1 MVAKMSSGSSAE
13 QVSGRKKRRPL
24 LEKEAQKIYEK
35 SREDERVRSYFAKY
49 GIKRKS
55 IDRFQLGISE
65 FDGCDRFVIP
75 IRNKIGN
82 VVYLKLRITP
92 EYESTEEI
100 AKVMGKETLIEKN
113 MIYPADAKRVLIG
126 EDDLAKSTSDDV
138 LICRDELER
147 IIAIQE
153 GIKMPVVS
161 GDGLV
166 QTFKDEWIDALK
178 NTRNIYLCLGED
190 AVGRRG
196 AEVLAKRLAKQIPTA
211 SIFKIILPTKD
222 STFIGLTDY
231 FTKKLGNAEELFEKY
246 VEFYCGKKPIDVG
259 SFDELG
265 VDDIAKVLDLT
276 IKDNFENKVI
286 IFLAML
292 LTYTEK
298 LQLNIIMNAESS
310 SGKTYLVN
318 EVSHLFPG
326 QDVYSYGNTS
336 PTAPYYNE
344 RFSRV
349 DENGMEYKDLE
360 RRILIFEDQPNHQ
373 LLANLRSFLS
383 HDSKKTPFMLTNR
396 NQSGRNTAQESYIL
410 GFSSVFFCSANLRID
425 GQEQTRS
432 FILSPEN
439 TEETIRASVD
449 ACIYRDS
456 NEQAYQDWLNN
467 NEERNDL
474 MDRIRYIKGLN
485 VKYIDF
491 YDKKYVRDRF
501 YENLPFVIPGT
512 RRKIQ
517 QFMALAK
524 GIALLNAPFRMVDGK
539 IIATNKDVDEAV
551 KIWGPIKESMSYGL
565 PQEILNFYKAYIQQ
579 ACLEKKDFRRGE
591 DGITQDELATYYF
604 DQNGH
609 GPNFEMIKKVY
620 IPTLKRVKFIRYER
634 DKNNG
639 QRWLITPL
647 IFFDDE
653 LSDDSDSEV

>member
-1 MVAKMSSGSSAE
+1 MVTKSGNKQGGKSR
-13 QVSGRKKRRPL
+13 GRPS
-24 LEKEAQKIYEK
+24 LEKKIQKIHEET
-35 SREDERVRSYFAKY
+35 REDERVRSYFSER
-49 GIKRKS
+49 GINRES

-65 FDGCDRFVIP
+65 FDGRDRIVIP
-75 IRNKIGN
+75 IRDRTGD
-82 VVYLKLRITP
+82 VAYLKLRLTSKD
-92 EYESTEEI
+92 ESAKEI
-100 AKVMGKETLIEKN
+100 AEAMGAETLIEEN
-113 MIYPADAKRVLIG
+113 AIYPADAKRVLIG
-126 EDDLAKSTSDDV
+126 EDDLVKSTSDDV
-138 LICRDELER
+138 LICRDELDR
-147 IIAIQE
+147 IVAMQE
-153 GIKMPVVS
+153 GVQMPVVS

-166 QTFKDEWIDALK
+166 QTFKDEWINALK
-178 NTRNIYLCLGED
+178 NARNIYLCLGED
-190 AVGRRG
+190 AVGKRG
-196 AEVLAKRLAKQIPTA
+196 TEVLAKRLAEQIPTT
-211 SIFKIILPTKD
+211 SIFKISLPSEDNTYTSLK
-222 STFIGLTDY
+222 DY
-231 FTKKLGNAEELFEKY
+231 FTGKLGSAEELFEVY
-246 VEFYCGKKPIDVG
+246 AEFYCGKKPIDA
-259 SFDELG
+259 SMFKELS
-265 VDDIAKVLDLT
+265 VEDVARVLDLT

-318 EVSHLFPG
+318 EVSNLFPG

-344 RFSRV
+344 KFSRI
-349 DENGMEYKDLE
+349 DETGMEYKDLE
-360 RRILIFEDQPNHQ
+360 RRILIFEDQPNHL

-396 NQSGRNTAQESYIL
+396 NQSGRNIAQESYIL

-449 ACIYRDS
+449 ACISRDS
-456 NEQAYQDWLNN
+456 NEQAYQDWLNS

-474 MDRIRYIKGLN
+474 MDRIRYIKSLN
-485 VKYIDF
+485 VKYIDL

-501 YENLPFVIPGT
+501 YENLPFVTPGT

-517 QFMALAK
+517 QFMALVK

-539 IIATNKDVDEAV
+539 IIATNEDVDEAV
-551 KIWGPIKESMSYGL
+551 KLWGAIKESMSYGL
-565 PQEILNFYKAYIQQ
+565 PPEILDFYKTYIQQ
-579 ACLEKKDFRRGE
+579 ACLEKRGFRRGK

-609 GPNFEMIKKVY
+609 GPNFDMVRKVY
-620 IPTLKRVKFIRYER
+620 IPTLKRAKFIRYER

-647 IFFDDE
+647 IFFDNDS
-653 LSDDSDSEV
+653 SDDSDSEA